1 MRTSRS
7 DRPAA
12 AVTGDW
18 HAVVARYARPVL
30 WRSLWQLAS
39 CLALYA
45 AFWYGAYRALS
56 VSYWLSLA
64 CIAPAAGVLVRIFII
79 FHDCGHGSFFRS
91 RKACDAVGIVLGL
104 LVFTPYVQW
113 TRAHAAHHAT
123 VGDLDR
129 RGQGDVWTMTLEEY
143 RASPLGTRALYRLV
157 RNPLFL
163 FGFGSFFQFLLLQR
177 FQMNPRDRRNAL
189 SVVATD
195 IALAGLAAGLCL
207 LMGWRAWLL
216 IQLPIMFL
224 GAAAGVWLFYVQH
237 QFEGVYWTRHAGW
250 EYRTVAL
257 KGSSFYRLP
266 RVLQWFTGNIGFHH
280 VHHLSPRIPNYR
292 LAACHRENPMFA
304 AAPVLTFRSSLRSAL
319 LALYDEAAGRL
330 VGFRRAAALG
340 AGKE

>member
-1 MRTSRS
+1 MNPVTRT
-7 DRPAA
+7 RPPAAA
-12 AVTGDW
+12 AVTEDW
-18 HAVVARYARPVL
+18 HAVVARYARPVP

-39 CLALYA
+39 SLVLYA
-45 AFWYGAYRALS
+45 ALWYAAYRALS

-64 CIAPAAGVLVRIFII
+64 CIVPAAGVLVRIFII

-91 RKACDAVGIVLGL
+91 RKACAAVGTLLGL

-129 RGQGDVWTMTLEEY
+129 RGQGDVWTMTLKEY
-143 RASPLGTRALYRLV
+143 RAAPIGTRALYRLV

-189 SVVATD
+189 SVSATD
-195 IALAGLAAGLCL
+195 LALAGLAVGLCL

-237 QFEGVYWTRHAGW
+237 QFEGVHWTRHGGW
-250 EYRTVAL
+250 DYRTVAL

-304 AAPVLTFRSSLRSAL
+304 VAPVLTLRASLGCAL

-330 VGFRRAAALG
+330 VGFRRAASA
-340 AGKE
+340 KT